1 VRHHLGE
8 KRLLAFYNNDGN
20 FQLWIHLILALAF
33 VPIRSIINIY
43 EEVVLD
49 YLDLHSEEWEEQM
62 PLVEDFRLYI
72 ESTYVGKEARSTA
85 GRQRS
90 RRPPLISHDLWN
102 KYDQAIQG
110 QALTNNNSEA
120 FNSAWSRSLEKQ
132 ASVWAVIKAFE
143 REESLAGNKMRESAR
158 GVNMNARPEKVA
170 RKELREQE
178 LSSLCANFENVPN
191 KEYLKQVAQFMG

>member
-110 QALTNNNSEA
+110 QALTNNNSGP
-120 FNSAWSRSLEKQ
+120 STLPGLGLWRSKLPC
-132 ASVWAVIKAFE
+132 
-143 REESLAGNKMRESAR
+143 G
-158 GVNMNARPEKVA
+158 
-170 RKELREQE
+170 
-178 LSSLCANFENVPN
+178 LSSKPSKGRRAW
-191 KEYLKQVAQFMG
+191 QAIR